1 MARRVRSSRGTP
13 FRVMNRGMYSV
24 YNDYEMRVVVH
35 GMTSAISFYVA
46 NSYPMYLIPDTKL
59 NVGLESLFFDF
70 IEFCW

>member
-1 MARRVRSSRGTP
+1 
-13 FRVMNRGMYSV
+13 MYSV